1 VRIKHRVKRN
11 WIKMYDK
18 WSVLR
23 VETVINNPQEFRVL
37 RGVKSKRGHE
47 RLRWTRMRKSV
58 ADLWRYVEVGTQANE
73 RYLTAL
79 AQAPVTG
86 NAVTDLDSLCQSRTV
101 DGRRLARFNPVSAD
115 DCAVFRAAMA
125 GEHAISGF
133 RNGDLCRHL
142 YPTPAASPV
151 EARRRCQRISRQIA
165 KLRGHG
171 LVAKVHWTCPGLVDG

>member
-37 RGVKSKRGHE
+37 R
-47 RLRWTRMRKSV
+47 
-58 ADLWRYVEVGTQANE
+58 
-73 RYLTAL
+73 
-79 AQAPVTG
+79 
-86 NAVTDLDSLCQSRTV
+86 SLCQSRTV

-171 LVAKVHWTCPGLVDG
+171 LVAKVHSSRLYRVTPKGHRLLAAALRYRVEGFRALAAAA